1 MMLIPVLGI
10 SQTKDV
16 LTSTRVFPK
25 TDKVTAFGKALTN
38 HARKFHTGDVKWRVW
53 SIQSGPDAGGY
64 MITEGPSSWEVMD
77 KRGNISAEHTADWD
91 NNVSPLA
98 TERSSSDYFTFNA
111 DLSTVELT
119 DYSDK
124 ILINH
129 MTAKPGQVF
138 AATELLK
145 KLKKVWEAGKESVA
159 VYSITASGDPGFI
172 TVTRLKEGLKEMA
185 VGYRKPI
192 EERYDAINGADS
204 WKSYLKD
211 YASAVERRWSELL
224 VYQPEMSSK

>member
-1 MMLIPVLGI
+1 
-10 SQTKDV
+10 
-16 LTSTRVFPK
+16 
-25 TDKVTAFGKALTN
+25 
-38 HARKFHTGDVKWRVW
+38 
-53 SIQSGPDAGGY
+53 
-64 MITEGPSSWEVMD
+64 
-77 KRGNISAEHTADWD
+77 
-91 NNVSPLA
+91 
-98 TERSSSDYFTFNA
+98 
-111 DLSTVELT
+111 
-119 DYSDK
+119 
-124 ILINH
+124 